1 MASAAVESFVSKQL
15 DLLELER
22 DAEVEERRSWQENI
36 SLKELQSRGVC
47 LLKLQ
52 VSSQRTGLYGR
63 LLVTFEPR
71 RCTSATALP
80 SNSFTSGDIVGLY
93 DEGGQLATG
102 ILTRIMQRSVTVAFD
117 ESHDFQLSLD
127 RECAYRLLKLA
138 NDVTYKRLKKA
149 AAVLHLPGRLPEGS
163 RLLCA
168 VPEGTCH
175 HPRASWHWEDHH
187 CGR

>member
-22 DAEVEERRSWQENI
+22 DAEVEERRSWQENV
-36 SLKELQSRGVC
+36 SPRELQSRGVC
-47 LLKLQ
+47 LLKLR
-52 VSSQRTGLYGR
+52 VSGQRTGLYGR
-63 LLVTFEPR
+63 LLLTFEPR
-71 RCTSATALP
+71 RCAAGAELP
-80 SNSFTSGDIVGLY
+80 SNSFSSGDIVGVC

-102 ILTRIMQRSVTVAFD
+102 ILTRITQRSVTVAFD

-127 RECAYRLLKLA
+127 GERAYRLLKLA

-149 AAVLHLPGRLPEGS
+149 SGLLPLPGRLPAGS

-168 VPEGTCH
+168 VPEGSRH
-175 HPRASWHWEDHH
+175 HPRAPRHREDHH
-187 CGR
+187 CGG